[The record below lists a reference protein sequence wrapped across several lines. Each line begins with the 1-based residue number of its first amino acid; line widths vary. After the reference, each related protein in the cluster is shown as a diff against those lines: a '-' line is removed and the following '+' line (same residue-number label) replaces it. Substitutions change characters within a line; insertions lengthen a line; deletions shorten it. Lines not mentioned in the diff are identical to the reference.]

1 MTFQFEEINFTEHGV
16 AFRELALCCY
26 LNQLK
31 LDCFTPFSFHSTFV
45 SALQVV
51 QRDVMRGLH
60 LAVSQAWRQPSL
72 FVAGHA
78 CHTAGTSFTTASGSG
93 SNGNGGGCG
102 AGRSAAALL
111 RHEQQQQR
119 HEDGSSSSRLVP
131 SDAELYYAYVPSLI
145 FLVEI
150 EQTTKYERVH
160 VLYLTLYTCI
170 CSSLTLGHVDIL
182 VNTS

>member
-1 MTFQFEEINFTEHGV
+1 MPLLKPTETRLLYPV
-16 AFRELALCCY
+16 F
-26 LNQLK
+26 
-31 LDCFTPFSFHSTFV
+31 FPSTFV

-78 CHTAGTSFTTASGSG
+78 CHAAGTSFTTASGGG

-131 SDAELYYAYVPSLI
+131 SDAELYYAYVHSIILI
-145 FLVEI
+145 EY
-150 EQTTKYERVH
+150 EQKCAT
-160 VLYLTLYTCI
+160 
-170 CSSLTLGHVDIL
+170 
-182 VNTS
+182 